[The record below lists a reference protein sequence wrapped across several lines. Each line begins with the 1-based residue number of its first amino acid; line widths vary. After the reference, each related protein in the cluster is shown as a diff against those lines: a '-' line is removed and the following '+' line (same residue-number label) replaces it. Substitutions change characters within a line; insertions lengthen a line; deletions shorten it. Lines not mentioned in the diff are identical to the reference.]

1 MPEETRD
8 LNESQPE
15 STDLVVLAQLYL
27 TVLGRLSTQL
37 IESGQRW
44 LSDPLRPRPQ
54 GRPETEI

>member
-1 MPEETRD
+1 MPEETHD
-8 LNESQPE
+8 LNEHEPQ

-27 TVLGRLSTQL
+27 TVLGRLSERL

-44 LSDPLRPRPQ
+44 LSVPLRPRPQ